1 MKITIPTTLNEITL
15 KQYQAFKRA
24 ILSNQEDDFVKLALV
39 TIFVTLSL
47 EDAIKINIKDFNDST
62 SIASTTTRTTIYPT
76 F

>member
-39 TIFVTLSL
+39 TIFVTF
-47 EDAIKINIKDFNDST
+47 I
-62 SIASTTTRTTIYPT
+62 RRY
-76 F
+76 